1 MTWQEFEKEYIEEGG
16 DKAQLEVLQE
26 VHWSA
31 IEQVYAFHPAFNYSS
46 VVAKKQIAKLVV
58 QLGVGVIYAMQKE
71 AQIAKSRDDK
81 RARLRE
87 NIARMRNEIEKEERE
102 VARLNEEDLVV
113 IGLWNLKKDG
123 DKK

>member
-26 VHWSA
+26 AHWFA

-46 VVAKKQIAKLVV
+46 VVAKKQIAQLVV

-71 AQIAKSRDDK
+71 AQIAKHRDDT

-87 NIARMRNEIEKEERE
+87 NIARWRREIEIAEQEM
-102 VARLNEEDLVV
+102 ARLNEEDLAVM
-113 IGLWNLKKDG
+113 GLWNLKKDG
-123 DKK
+123 DK